1 MWLVYL
7 KLMYDSFGWVKVLVW
22 LFIIYIV
29 GRLLYEEFGWLGVAI
44 PVLLIVGLIV
54 HLFFIEPKLQARR
67 YRQLLETNPKEAE
80 KFKNA
85 PELFSLEKKHKAKS
99 VPKFKKRLSNEEAEL
114 AFQKALGNIP
124 DAVSDI
130 TMQGDDKIYR
140 LYWLHKEEPD
150 NDIFDVSFIIRKDC
164 QCMDVTITNKSDKAI
179 DVDWKEFKIDNRRAL
194 LNGLC
199 WIDFKG
205 NGKIKPGMNSSVSVQ
220 PSIYEGGNPI
230 PMFDLDKIKRE
241 EIVFKASF
249 HVKSPTTRKHFYH
262 YTLHTKM
269 KMIF

>member
-7 KLMYDSFGWVKVLVW
+7 KLMYDSFGWAKVIIW

-54 HLFFIEPKLQARR
+54 HLFFIEPKLQVRR

-80 KFKNA
+80 KFKTA

-140 LYWLHKEEPD
+140 LYWLHREEPD

-164 QCMDVTITNKSDKAI
+164 QCMDVTITNKSDKTI

-205 NGKIKPGMNSSVSVQ
+205 NGKIKPGMNSTVSVQ